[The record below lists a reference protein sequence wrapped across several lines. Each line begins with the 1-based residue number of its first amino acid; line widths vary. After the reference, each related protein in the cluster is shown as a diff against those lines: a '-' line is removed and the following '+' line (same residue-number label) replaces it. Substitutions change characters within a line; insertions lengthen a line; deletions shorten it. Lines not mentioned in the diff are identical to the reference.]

1 MHKFDTLISI
11 TYICTYVRTY
21 IHILCY
27 TDVHI
32 FKAEFLEIALIQGDG
47 MQVCPQTIQNQSSKM
62 RPL

>member
-1 MHKFDTLISI
+1 M
-11 TYICTYVRTY
+11 YVRTY

-47 MQVCPQTIQNQSSKM
+47 MQVCPQTIKNLSSKM